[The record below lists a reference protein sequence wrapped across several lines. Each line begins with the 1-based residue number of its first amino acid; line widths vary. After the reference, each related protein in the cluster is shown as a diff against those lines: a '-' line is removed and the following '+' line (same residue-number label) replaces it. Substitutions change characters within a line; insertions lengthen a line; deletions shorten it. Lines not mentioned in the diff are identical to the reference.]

1 MIKLNNKEVIY
12 QGLKE
17 LGIEVSMPVIDKLLI
32 FKDIMLE
39 WNEKINLTSITDER
53 DIYVKHFLDSATCLS
68 TGYIKS
74 GMRVID
80 VGTGAG
86 FPGIPVKIIKNDIK
100 ITFLDSLNKR
110 INYLKEVVQKL
121 ELDDTVLIHGRAEET
136 GNNKSHRESYDVVL
150 SRAVASMNI
159 LCEYCLP
166 FVKVGGVFLCQKGP
180 NVEEEL
186 KEAEKAIN
194 VLGGKLIEIRK
205 YKLPFSDIIHN
216 VIIIEKEVHTPTKY
230 PRKPGKPSANPIK

>member
-180 NVEEEL
+180 NIEEEL

-194 VLGGKLIEIRK
+194 VLGGKLTEIKK

-216 VIIIEKEVHTPTKY
+216 VIIIKKEVHTPTKY
-230 PRKPGKPSANPIK
+230 PRKPGKPSVNPIK

>member
-1 MIKLNNKEVIY
+1 MNNKEVIY

-230 PRKPGKPSANPIK
+230 PRKPGKPSVNPIK